1 MAVMNLCNIC
11 NKPMTPTFDDSG
23 NVILTGENNAW
34 PIIATGVCCDRCE
47 KNFVLPARLKDAS
60 RRASK

>member
-1 MAVMNLCNIC
+1 
-11 NKPMTPTFDDSG
+11 MTPTFDDSG

-47 KNFVLPARLKDAS
+47 KNFVLPARIKDAS